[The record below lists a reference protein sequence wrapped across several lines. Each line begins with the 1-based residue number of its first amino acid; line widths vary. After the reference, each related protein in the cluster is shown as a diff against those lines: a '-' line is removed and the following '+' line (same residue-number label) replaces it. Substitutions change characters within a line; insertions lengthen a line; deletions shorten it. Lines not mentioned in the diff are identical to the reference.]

1 MELQQLKEELQV
13 YRKELTDNTKEIK
26 ELTARIRLLEERNLA
41 IRGSFSGYGLLQRV
55 TDKIVHLEAI
65 EKISKLPCAIGKD
78 GKEIE
83 LIRVSRITPK
93 RIYYYSMR
101 NPTSEDSYQIG
112 KYNYE
117 GLDFD
122 KTRVKFE
129 EYRTNLEDK

>member
-1 MELQQLKEELQV
+1 MELQQLKEELQN
-13 YRKELTDNTKEIK
+13 YREEVNDNTQEIK
-26 ELTARIRLLEERNLA
+26 ELTARIRLLEKRNLE
-41 IRGSFSGYGLLQRV
+41 IRGSLSCYGLLQIAK
-55 TDKIVHLEAI
+55 DKIMHLEAI
-65 EKISKLPCAIGKD
+65 EKINKLPCAIGKD

-112 KYNYE
+112 KFNYE